1 MPEEETMIIE
11 RQNVQGV
18 QLAARSVSLFVC
30 TREIAIEES
39 KTALSK
45 NTSQSYFWG
54 LYKPIASEL

>member
-1 MPEEETMIIE
+1 MIIE

-30 TREIAIEES
+30 TRDIAIEES